1 MNVRLTREDRDKI
14 DIIKAILEKEYKN
27 HYTHQQL
34 AQKVSINESKLQLGF
49 KLIHQKTLYEY
60 LRWVRIQK
68 AQELLSSTDLP
79 IKLIAGKVGYDVSNF
94 NKRFKEVTGVT
105 PFAWRK
111 NANGNDALPDAA
123 NQ

>member
-1 MNVRLTREDRDKI
+1 L
-14 DIIKAILEKEYKN
+14 
-27 HYTHQQL
+27 
-34 AQKVSINESKLQLGF
+34 
-49 KLIHQKTLYEY
+49 
-60 LRWVRIQK
+60 VRIREAK
-68 AQELLSSTDLP
+68 ELLSSTDLP

-111 NANGNDALPDAA
+111 SANSGDALPDAA